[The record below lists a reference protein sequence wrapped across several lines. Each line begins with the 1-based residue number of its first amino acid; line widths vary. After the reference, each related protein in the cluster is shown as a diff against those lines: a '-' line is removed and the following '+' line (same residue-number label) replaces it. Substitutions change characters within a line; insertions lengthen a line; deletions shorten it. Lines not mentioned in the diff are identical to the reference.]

1 MDFTGRRRLTGR
13 PRQGT
18 ADMSTNEKN
27 HRNFDCEDYL
37 QWILDTRAYLQEIL
51 YNGTHHSSM

>member
-1 MDFTGRRRLTGR
+1 MDLTGHRLTGR

-18 ADMSTNEKN
+18 ADTMNEKN

>member
-1 MDFTGRRRLTGR
+1 MDLTGHRLTGR
-13 PRQGT
+13 PRQDT
-18 ADMSTNEKN
+18 ADTMNEKN